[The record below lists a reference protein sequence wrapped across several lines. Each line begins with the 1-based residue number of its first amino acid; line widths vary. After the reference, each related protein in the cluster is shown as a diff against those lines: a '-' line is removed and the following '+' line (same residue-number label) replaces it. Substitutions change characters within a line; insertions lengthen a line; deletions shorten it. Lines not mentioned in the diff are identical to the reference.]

1 MTELWQDIQDSDFEI
16 ETLQCEQE
24 GKDAAAVHSLLE
36 NRPKNLDSADGQRAA
51 FELLHAVRSLPIRP
65 GYSYIEPDDLAA
77 IKAVR
82 SNDNVGL
89 PTCTLSETAME
100 DSLLGGWLG
109 RTCGCLLG
117 KPVEGWHRPR
127 LYGLLK
133 ATGNFPLR
141 RYIRASEIPEE
152 IAAKYHVMREEFH
165 GWQYFADNLTDG
177 ALPDDDT
184 NYMVTALELWARHGA
199 NFTLLD
205 VTNFWQEAIPMEK
218 TYTAERATFRNLR
231 QGVVPPITAITANPY
246 REWIG
251 AQIRADVWGYLC
263 PGNPER
269 AAEFAWRDAAVS
281 HVKNGIYGEMWS
293 AAMNSAAFVTSN
305 ITQIIRAGL
314 AQIPVKSRLHD
325 AIEDVL
331 EWYELEV
338 DVDTAVYRVHEL
350 WNEERAHDWC
360 HTISNAM
367 IVAIGLLWGAGDYEQ
382 SICIAVQAC
391 FDTDCNGATVGS
403 ICGIIAGASKLP
415 ANWTSVVNNTLHTEV
430 KGYERVL
437 LSEMARKTQALQLRE
452 L

>member
-16 ETLQCEQE
+16 EMLQCEQE

-36 NRPKNLDSADGQRAA
+36 NRPKNLDTADGQRAA
-51 FELLHAVRSLPIRP
+51 FDLLAAVRSLPIRP

-77 IKAVR
+77 IRAARASDK
-82 SNDNVGL
+82 VGL
-89 PTCTLSETAME
+89 PACTLTETAME

-117 KPVEGWHRPR
+117 KPVEGWHRSR

-133 ATGNFPLR
+133 ETGNFPLR
-141 RYIRASEIPEE
+141 RYICASEIPQE
-152 IAAKYHVMREEFH
+152 IAAKYHVTPEEFH

-184 NYMVTALELWARHGA
+184 NYMVTALELWERHGA
-199 NFTLLD
+199 NFTMLD

-231 QGVVPPITAITANPY
+231 QGLLPPTTAITANPY

-263 PGNPER
+263 PGNPES

-305 ITQIIRAGL
+305 ITQIIMAGL

-367 IVAIGLLWGAGDYEQ
+367 IVAIGLLWGAGDYEK

-415 ANWTSVVNNTLHTEV
+415 PNWISVVKDTLHTEV